1 MTIHQPHN
9 SAGGYAYNTVIY
21 DNIHYDP
28 HFHTNFEVIYVFEG
42 RIDAV
47 IGTRPLQLCAGDMAL
62 CLSNE
67 IHEYKTV
74 GNSRCWIT
82 VFSKNFVPEFQ
93 RAVQGKRAD
102 RSSLVCSDAIMNFL
116 KENFFKEDTKDHFL
130 ISACLNLICGE
141 HLRNARFESKAGK
154 EFSKINQITDYMTEN
169 FKNPITLGD
178 AADALGYERCYFS
191 KMFKSIFGVG
201 FNDYLSTLRFWA
213 ATDELTNTSRSITDI
228 ALDSGFQ
235 SVRSFN
241 DVFKKKAGITP
252 LEYRSKTRFTGVHHS
267 D

>member
-93 RAVQGKRAD
+93 RAVHYWEILAFDG
-102 RSSLVCSDAIMNFL
+102 SLWCYQQKWECHLFL
-116 KENFFKEDTKDHFL
+116 
-130 ISACLNLICGE
+130 
-141 HLRNARFESKAGK
+141 
-154 EFSKINQITDYMTEN
+154 
-169 FKNPITLGD
+169 
-178 AADALGYERCYFS
+178 
-191 KMFKSIFGVG
+191 
-201 FNDYLSTLRFWA
+201 
-213 ATDELTNTSRSITDI
+213 
-228 ALDSGFQ
+228 
-235 SVRSFN
+235 
-241 DVFKKKAGITP
+241 
-252 LEYRSKTRFTGVHHS
+252 
-267 D
+267 